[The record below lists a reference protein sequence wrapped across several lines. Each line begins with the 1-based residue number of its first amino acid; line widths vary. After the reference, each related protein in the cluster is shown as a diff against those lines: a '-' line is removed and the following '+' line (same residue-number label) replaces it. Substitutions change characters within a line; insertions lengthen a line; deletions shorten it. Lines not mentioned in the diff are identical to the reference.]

1 MQKLSIN
8 LIFDNGKHDVNIT
21 INDKIIPCI
30 KNFHID
36 FTDNNLQFKADRLK
50 TDRMGQ
56 FFVDENGETAKE
68 EVNMLL
74 YLNELFQN
82 YEIINSIKKA
92 IDFWLE
98 NIRLTS
104 MANAKNVIN
113 ERLGGDENGDKNKT

>member
-8 LIFDNGKHDVNIT
+8 LIFDNGKYDINIT
-21 INDKIIPCI
+21 INNQIIPGV
-30 KNFHID
+30 KNFKID
-36 FTDNNLQFKADRLK
+36 FTNNDLKFIADKLK

-56 FFVDENGETAKE
+56 FFVDEKGETANE

-82 YEIINSIKKA
+82 YEIMNSIKKA
-92 IDFWLE
+92 IDFGLE

-104 MANAKNVIN
+104 LKNAENVIK
-113 ERLGGDENGDKNKT
+113 ERLGDE